1 MTALGDY
8 FIKVASEK
16 PAGFSSARFLAGAV
30 LYGLPAIGWFFLMKS
45 HSLAL
50 VSTLYTSSTIILL
63 ALLGYFVFRES
74 FGLREAVGISLA
86 IASIIVM
93 SHE

>member
-16 PAGFSSARFLAGAV
+16 PAGLSSARFLAGAV

-45 HSLAL
+45 HLLAL

-63 ALLGYFVFRES
+63 ALLGYFVFLES
-74 FGLREAVGISLA
+74 FGLRDAFDVSLA

-93 SHE
+93 SHD